1 MTLYKRQVSV
11 YIQNFWLKNELKIL
25 KKIIIQIIAY

>member
-25 KKIIIQIIAY
+25 KKIIIQIIVY

>member
-11 YIQNFWLKNELKIL
+11 YIQNFWLKNEVKIL